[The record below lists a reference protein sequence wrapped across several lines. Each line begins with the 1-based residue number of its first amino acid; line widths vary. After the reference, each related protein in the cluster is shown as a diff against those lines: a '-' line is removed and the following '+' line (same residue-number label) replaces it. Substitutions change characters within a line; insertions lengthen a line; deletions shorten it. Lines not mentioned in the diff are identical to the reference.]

1 MTQKAHL
8 CRTPININTLPTVKV
23 VLERIDLNYK
33 KQLKTF
39 KKYQEVSKG
48 MIV

>member
-8 CRTPININTLPTVKV
+8 CRTHININTLPTVKI
-23 VLERIDLNYK
+23 VLERIDLNNK

-39 KKYQEVSKG
+39 KKYQELSEG
-48 MIV
+48 IV